1 LQVLQYNLPA
11 SSQQEMQIHGSGREM
26 ILADEKLYQD
36 CKIVVL
42 RDLRLDPKNIRF
54 RHVTSYKIKSQSSE
68 NGMRYGQEKRICNKI
83 QTRA

>member
-1 LQVLQYNLPA
+1 MQHNLPT
-11 SSQQEMQIHGSGREM
+11 SNQKEMPIHGGSREM
-26 ILADEKLYQD
+26 TLADERLYQD
-36 CKIVVL
+36 CKIVAL
-42 RDLRLDPKNIRF
+42 KDLRLDPKNIRF